1 MNYTPSWLNNV
12 HVFVGCFC
20 YREGSISFT
29 SFTQWTSL
37 FSVKT
42 GPLSP
47 LNLNLMELLIVYFS
61 EQSIKYQMRI
71 KRTFPLCNS
80 YDDISKISILIF
92 YLWLNFP
99 SLMIFQIIP
108 AVLLIHT
115 LRHYGTGLSLYCWV
129 LNVVK

>member
-1 MNYTPSWLNNV
+1 
-12 HVFVGCFC
+12 
-20 YREGSISFT
+20 
-29 SFTQWTSL
+29 
-37 FSVKT
+37 
-42 GPLSP
+42 
-47 LNLNLMELLIVYFS
+47 MELFIVYFS

-71 KRTFPLCNS
+71 KRTLPLSNS

-115 LRHYGTGLSLYCWV
+115 LRHYGTVTLLLGIECSKVNYLFLLIV
-129 LNVVK
+129 LK

>member
-42 GPLSP
+42 GPLSQ
-47 LNLNLMELLIVYFS
+47 LNLYLMELLIVYFS

-71 KRTFPLCNS
+71 KRTLPLCNS
-80 YDDISKISILIF
+80 YDDISKISILLFYFWILIF
-92 YLWLNFP
+92 RILFICYFRRRFNSSSTYPLYMRGKRL
-99 SLMIFQIIP
+99 
-108 AVLLIHT
+108 
-115 LRHYGTGLSLYCWV
+115 TGRR
-129 LNVVK
+129 